1 MDSSS
6 MKKELEC
13 CTNKFQNKIIKYQNI
28 CVEKFLTLPDNES
41 TKKCFE
47 EIIKM
52 NQEFTDKL
60 ENFIKKCFKIQADD
74 NNELL
79 KKTSSTA
86 TLKNF
91 CWKKPHKS
99 E

>member
-1 MDSSS
+1 
-6 MKKELEC
+6 
-13 CTNKFQNKIIKYQNI
+13 
-28 CVEKFLTLPDNES
+28 
-41 TKKCFE
+41 
-47 EIIKM
+47 M